1 LAIATRSGHALV
13 CKVDEVNK
21 LENPGKG
28 VTVIKTAP
36 DDRVIGVKAGRGP
49 KDVLRLET
57 ETGTRKFEVA
67 ADPKQAAARGG
78 KGRQLVK
85 RTPLVAVAEPVVITP
100 LANVEG
106 GEEIH

>member
-1 LAIATRSGHALV
+1 MADDI
-13 CKVDEVNK
+13 NK

-28 VTVIKTAP
+28 VTIIKTAP

-57 ETGTRKFEVA
+57 ESGTRKFDVA
-67 ADPKQAAARGG
+67 ADPKQAGARAG

-85 RTPLVAVAEPVVITP
+85 RSPLVAVAEPVVITP
-100 LANVEG
+100 LANIEG
-106 GEEIH
+106 GTEVH